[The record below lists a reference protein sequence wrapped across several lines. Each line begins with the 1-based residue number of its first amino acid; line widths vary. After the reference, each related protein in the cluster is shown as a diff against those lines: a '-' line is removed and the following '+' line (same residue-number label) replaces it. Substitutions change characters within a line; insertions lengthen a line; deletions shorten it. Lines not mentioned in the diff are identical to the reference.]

1 MSNKDM
7 KTNDNK
13 RSSSEKET
21 NLNSNTKIKYL
32 EESPNSDDNEKD
44 KPIHFK
50 IEYDQNKK
58 FEKQMESSP
67 EKNDNKNQSKTN
79 KKDQEFVIE
88 KNNQTNK
95 NNNHPDY
102 FQENNNNNIENNEK
116 KQYYN
121 LLNDAPNNDNDNDN
135 DNEKTD
141 NYNNYYYHY
150 LNNFNN
156 NKNVKIFDDDEEE
169 EEPKKVISFATQT
182 YQGRIDPVMLKEKYN
197 NFWKKQNKSKQKYK
211 QKMDALKKV
220 FNPYGYTGY
229 NTVIKNNKKRRM
241 SQSRTT
247 TQTTITNTNYEKP
260 PFDNTKQPLP
270 KPSYL
275 MVPYDYGINDP
286 NYGKEDPANYDR
298 KKMVKLRMI
307 KQPLKYYF
315 PYTNEFVKNKKMVK
329 YE

>member
-1 MSNKDM
+1 MSKKDM
-7 KTNDNK
+7 KINDNK
-13 RSSSEKET
+13 RTSSEKET
-21 NLNSNTKIKYL
+21 NLNSNTKIKNFQD
-32 EESPNSDDNEKD
+32 SPDSDDNEKD

-58 FEKQMESSP
+58 NENQIESSP
-67 EKNDNKNQSKTN
+67 EKNDNKNLSQTN
-79 KKDQEFVIE
+79 KREQEFIIE

-95 NNNHPDY
+95 NINNPNY
-102 FQENNNNNIENNEK
+102 FQEKTNVNNIENSDK

-121 LLNDAPNNDNDNDN
+121 LLKDNQNNDNENDKDDNF
-135 DNEKTD
+135 
-141 NYNNYYYHY
+141 NNYYYHY

-156 NKNVKIFDDDEEE
+156 NKNTKNFDEDDEEV
-169 EEPKKVISFATQT
+169 EPKKIISFATQT
-182 YQGRIDPVMLKEKYN
+182 YQGRIDPVMLNQKYN
-197 NFWKKQNKSKQKYK
+197 NFWKNQNKSKQKYK

-220 FNPYGYTGY
+220 FNPYGYVGY

-241 SQSRTT
+241 SQSRYT
-247 TQTTITNTNYEKP
+247 TTITLNNFEKP

-270 KPSYL
+270 KQSYL
-275 MVPYDYGINDP
+275 IVPYDYGINDP

-307 KQPLKYYF
+307 KQPLKYYY
-315 PYTNEFVKNKKMVK
+315 PYTNDFVKNKKLLK

>member
-79 KKDQEFVIE
+79 KKDQEFIIE

-102 FQENNNNNIENNEK
+102 FQENNINNNIENNEK

-121 LLNDAPNNDNDNDN
+121 LLNDAPNNDNDN

-229 NTVIKNNKKRRM
+229 NTVIKNNKKRRI
-241 SQSRTT
+241 SQSRYT

-315 PYTNEFVKNKKMVK
+315 PYTNEFVKNKKIVK